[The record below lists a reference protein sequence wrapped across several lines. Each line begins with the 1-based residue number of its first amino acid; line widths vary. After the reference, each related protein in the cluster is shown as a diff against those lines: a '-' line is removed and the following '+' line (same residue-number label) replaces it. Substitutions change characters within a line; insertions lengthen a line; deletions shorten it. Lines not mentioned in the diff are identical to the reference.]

1 MACARTGFFVTRAT
15 GRMSRLRRAS
25 CGRGESKSCEKER
38 GAEVGLRAHLTAPV
52 MDTCR
57 QATNWRPAAFLL
69 LVANHPDEHAVE
81 GDVLEL
87 RHGANL
93 GQHPAVLD
101 PARPREDALQWAMD
115 ALVDVIFL
123 GSATGNSSQLA
134 TAPGHTRGQV
144 PPPLGLAQCAVP
156 TIPCRLEMVNVNPF
170 RTRTQQ
176 GVELEGYVC
185 TGTRTMTPQ
194 CLPQLSYGAHI
205 N

>member
-81 GDVLEL
+81 GDMLEL

-115 ALVDVIFL
+115 ALVDVISL

-134 TAPGHTRGQV
+134 TAPRPHARPGTASTGPSPMWEERRG
-144 PPPLGLAQCAVP
+144 
-156 TIPCRLEMVNVNPF
+156 MVV
-170 RTRTQQ
+170 
-176 GVELEGYVC
+176 GSHEELCSSWAGESC
-185 TGTRTMTPQ
+185 
-194 CLPQLSYGAHI
+194 CHI
-205 N
+205 KPAALCSFSATWVA

>member
-1 MACARTGFFVTRAT
+1 
-15 GRMSRLRRAS
+15 MSRLRRAS

-144 PPPLGLAQCAVP
+144 PPPLGLAQCEH
-156 TIPCRLEMVNVNPF
+156 TITF
-170 RTRTQQ
+170 
-176 GVELEGYVC
+176 
-185 TGTRTMTPQ
+185 
-194 CLPQLSYGAHI
+194 S
-205 N
+205 

>member
-134 TAPGHTRGQV
+134 TAPRPHARPGT
-144 PPPLGLAQCAVP
+144 AS
-156 TIPCRLEMVNVNPF
+156 
-170 RTRTQQ
+170 
-176 GVELEGYVC
+176 
-185 TGTRTMTPQ
+185 TGPSPMWS
-194 CLPQLSYGAHI
+194 CGMLKV
-205 N
+205 

>member
-38 GAEVGLRAHLTAPV
+38 GAEVGLLAHLTAPV

-101 PARPREDALQWAMD
+101 PARPREDALQWVMD

-123 GSATGNSSQLA
+123 VVLRQEIPASSRRRPATREA
-134 TAPGHTRGQV
+134 RY
-144 PPPLGLAQCAVP
+144 
-156 TIPCRLEMVNVNPF
+156 RLHW
-170 RTRTQQ
+170 
-176 GVELEGYVC
+176 
-185 TGTRTMTPQ
+185 
-194 CLPQLSYGAHI
+194 A
-205 N
+205 

>member
-1 MACARTGFFVTRAT
+1 
-15 GRMSRLRRAS
+15 
-25 CGRGESKSCEKER
+25 
-38 GAEVGLRAHLTAPV
+38 

-57 QATNWRPAAFLL
+57 QATNCRPAAFLL

-144 PPPLGLAQCAVP
+144 PPPLGLAQCGSWNQTRWTA
-156 TIPCRLEMVNVNPF
+156 CMVYALATTPI
-170 RTRTQQ
+170 Q
-176 GVELEGYVC
+176 YVHVYAYSLY
-185 TGTRTMTPQ
+185 GTRTARA
-194 CLPQLSYGAHI
+194 LPHVIGNVQRNDFSLYTLAEDGHE
-205 N
+205 

>member
-144 PPPLGLAQCAVP
+144 PPPLGLAQC
-156 TIPCRLEMVNVNPF
+156 
-170 RTRTQQ
+170 
-176 GVELEGYVC
+176 ELFQVVSLLY
-185 TGTRTMTPQ
+185 TGTAVRGTQGWGCGRVGVVRVASDVPNHQ
-194 CLPQLSYGAHI
+194 DLPWY
-205 N
+205 

>member
-144 PPPLGLAQCAVP
+144 PPPLGLAQC
-156 TIPCRLEMVNVNPF
+156 
-170 RTRTQQ
+170 
-176 GVELEGYVC
+176 GY
-185 TGTRTMTPQ
+185 
-194 CLPQLSYGAHI
+194 LPAPPSPETAECAR
-205 N
+205 

>member
-1 MACARTGFFVTRAT
+1 MTRAT

-115 ALVDVIFL
+115 AIVDVIFL

-144 PPPLGLAQCAVP
+144 PPPLGLAQCARSLSG
-156 TIPCRLEMVNVNPF
+156 TTATAHGSINC
-170 RTRTQQ
+170 
-176 GVELEGYVC
+176 EL
-185 TGTRTMTPQ
+185 
-194 CLPQLSYGAHI
+194 
-205 N
+205 